1 MAWVHEVPAVM
12 AMNTSG
18 FFEASVVIWLVMV
31 GAVGSI
37 RSNTKLI
44 LGLVAVLGI
53 GESGPAFE
61 GDLLCRALEPHDA
74 VPIGPLLLVLDLRRV
89 GNG

>member
-1 MAWVHEVPAVM
+1 MAASVMAWVHEVPAVM

-18 FFEASVVIWLVMV
+18 FFDASVVIWLVMV

-44 LGLVAVLGI
+44 FSFEVLMN
-53 GESGPAFE
+53 SLNPSS
-61 GDLLCRALEPHDA
+61 
-74 VPIGPLLLVLDLRRV
+74 
-89 GNG
+89 